1 MLDIKKK
8 KRRRRRP
15 PRKNRPKKPNVFY
28 ATPRRAW
35 GRRNRLKLLGVKA
48 QLTLQQWKDILKLW
62 DNKCAYC
69 NVELVYTRRYVSNRA
84 TEEHVIP
91 TSDPTRCRDTPDNI
105 VPACADCNSS
115 KKNRDLREWLDD
127 DERYE
132 RIMEVLH
139 G

>member
-1 MLDIKKK
+1 MLDIKK

-15 PRKNRPKKPNVFY
+15 QRKNRPKKPNVFY

-48 QLTLQQWKDILKLW
+48 ELTLQQWKDILKLW

-69 NVELVYTRRYVSNRA
+69 DVELVYSRRYVSNRA

-91 TSDPTRCRDTPDNI
+91 TSDPRCTDTPDNI

-132 RIMEVLH
+132 RVMRKL
-139 G
+139 GGK

>member
-1 MLDIKKK
+1 MKEKK
-8 KRRRRRP
+8 KRRRPKRT
-15 PRKNRPKKPNVFY
+15 NRPKKPNVFY
-28 ATPRRAW
+28 ETPRRAW
-35 GRRNRLKLLGVKA
+35 GRRNRLRNLGVKA
-48 QLTLQQWKDILKLW
+48 ELTLQQWKDILILW

-69 NVELVYTRRYVSNRA
+69 DVELVYSRRYHKHRA

-91 TSDPTRCRDTPDNI
+91 TSDPRCTDTPDNI

-115 KKNRDLREWLDD
+115 KKNRDLREWLDN

-132 RIMEVLH
+132 RVMEVLH